1 MNNNDI
7 IHKIEEEINNDIKVI
22 VNKLEAEKLLTY
34 LLIQQEIIFSTL
46 EGEKYKYKYKETLSE
61 SFSYTI
67 NLITHYK
74 RIKLKKLQNY
84 NISEYINLKKE
95 MLDKLSS
102 LLLTKSKL
110 SDFKIYIYKQGYK
123 LNIVGNTLTIT
134 HEIDNYIKY
143 YKLGYLRNVIEDM
156 YMSMMAQQSSNVDII
171 PIIQKTF
178 ERQIDFFKIM
188 DKGTSTERIRFFFSE
203 PLCNILTD
211 IKDAQADYRIHTTY
225 SNYFI
230 NNNIDIKDKCTKSTN
245 IRWVDLLKF
254 SIGINNISVFMD
266 NTIKEQCLNNSVM
279 FNNSILFPIPDKAIL
294 EVFQL
299 IFKEINKDISAND
312 IKKFI
317 KKFTSDLTKSKIN
330 DKIDIQ
336 FKPLVKVSE
345 NFSYLL
351 FRTFGATIMIRAY
364 LFNHNVGL
372 DDQGN
377 RFEETA
383 KKAFS
388 TCFSNIKDNIKFKTK
403 DNKEGEIDICIIG
416 NNNIYFVE
424 CKNKLHPISASSSIG
439 NYEYIMKASKEQL
452 PKAVN
457 YFNENRTLFTQRH
470 FKQTIDHIESFNIY
484 KIVLLSNRNVS
495 GLNIDDVAIRDIY
508 SLERI
513 LDIGYGTMGYALGKD
528 NTPFEDSAEK
538 IHFWKN
544 KSSFQ
549 EIDLIN
555 YLSKESIFFKFLEEN
570 IAIKQEH
577 NFYYKNYTFSD
588 FVYAYEAF
596 KP

>member
-22 VNKLEAEKLLTY
+22 VNKLEAEKLLTF
-34 LLIQQEIIFSTL
+34 LLMQQEIMFSTL
-46 EGEKYKYKYKETLSE
+46 EGEKPEYKEILSE

-67 NLITHYK
+67 NLIKHYK
-74 RIKLKKLQNY
+74 KIKPSKLQNY
-84 NISEYINLKKE
+84 NISEYINLKRE
-95 MLDKLSS
+95 ILDKLTS
-102 LLLTKSKL
+102 LLYTKSKI

-123 LNIVGNTLTIT
+123 LNIVDNTLTII
-134 HEIDNYIKY
+134 HEIDGYIKY

-156 YMSMMAQQSSNVDII
+156 YMSMMAQQSNNVDII

-188 DKGTSTERIRFFFSE
+188 DKGTSTERIRFFFSQ
-203 PLCNILTD
+203 PLCNILTN
-211 IKDAQADYRIHTTY
+211 IKDTQADYKINTSY
-225 SNYFI
+225 SDYFI
-230 NNNIDIKDKCTKSTN
+230 NNNIDIKDKCAKSTN
-245 IRWVDLLKF
+245 IRWIDLLKF
-254 SIGINNISVFMD
+254 SIGISNISIFMD
-266 NTIKEQCLNNSVM
+266 NTIKDQCLDNNVM
-279 FNNSILFPIPDKAIL
+279 FNNSILFPVPDASIL
-294 EVFQL
+294 EIFQM
-299 IFKEINKDISAND
+299 IFKEINKNISEND

-317 KKFTSDLTKSKIN
+317 KKFTSDLTKSKI
-330 DKIDIQ
+330 DDRIDIQ
-336 FKPLVKVSE
+336 FKPLVKVSD
-345 NFSYLL
+345 NINYLL
-351 FRTFGATIMIRAY
+351 FRTFGVTNMIRAY
-364 LFNHNVGL
+364 LSNHNVGL

-403 DNKEGEIDICIIG
+403 DNQEGEIDICIIG
-416 NNNIYFVE
+416 DNNIYFVE

-439 NYEYIMKASKEQL
+439 NYEYIIKASKEQL

-470 FKQTIDHIESFNIY
+470 FKQTVDNIESFNIY

-513 LDIGYGTMGYALGKD
+513 LDIGHSTMGYASAKD
-528 NTPFEDSAEK
+528 NTTFEENAEK
-538 IHFWKN
+538 IHFWAN

-549 EIDLIN
+549 EMDLIN

-570 IAIKQEH
+570 IAIEQER

>member
-22 VNKLEAEKLLTY
+22 VNKLEAEKLLTF
-34 LLIQQEIIFSTL
+34 LLMQQEIMFSTL
-46 EGEKYKYKYKETLSE
+46 EGEKPEYKEKLSE

-67 NLITHYK
+67 NLIKHYK
-74 RIKLKKLQNY
+74 KIKPNKLQNY
-84 NISEYINLKKE
+84 NISEYINLKRE
-95 MLDKLSS
+95 ILDKLTS
-102 LLLTKSKL
+102 LLFTKSKI

-123 LNIVGNTLTIT
+123 LNIVDNTLTVT
-134 HEIDNYIKY
+134 HEIDDYIKY

-156 YMSMMAQQSSNVDII
+156 YMSMMAQQNNNVDII

-188 DKGTSTERIRFFFSE
+188 DKGSSTERIRFLFSE
-203 PLCNILTD
+203 PLCNILTN
-211 IKDAQADYRIHTTY
+211 IKDKHTDYRINTSF

-230 NNNIDIKDKCTKSTN
+230 NNNINIKDRCSKSTN
-245 IRWVDLLKF
+245 IRWIDLLKF
-254 SIGINNISVFMD
+254 SIGISNISMFMD
-266 NTIKEQCLNNSVM
+266 NTIKEQCLDNSIM
-279 FNNSILFPIPDKAIL
+279 FNNSILFPVPDASIL
-294 EVFQL
+294 EVFQM
-299 IFKEINKDISAND
+299 IFKEINKDISEND

-317 KKFTSDLTKSKIN
+317 KKFTSDLTKSKID

-345 NFSYLL
+345 NFNYLL
-351 FRTFGATIMIRAY
+351 FRTFGATNMIRAY
-364 LFNHNVGL
+364 LSNHNVGL

-383 KKAFS
+383 KKTFS

-403 DNKEGEIDICIIG
+403 DNQEGEIDICIIG
-416 NNNIYFVE
+416 DNNIYFVE
-424 CKNKLHPISASSSIG
+424 CKNRLHPISASSSIS
-439 NYEYIMKASKEQL
+439 NYEYIIKASKEQL

-457 YFNENRTLFTQRH
+457 YFNENRTLFIQKH
-470 FKQTIDHIESFNIY
+470 FNKSIDDVESFNIY

-513 LDIGYGTMGYALGKD
+513 LDIGYSTMGYASNKD
-528 NTPFEDSAEK
+528 NSPFEENAEK
-538 IHFWKN
+538 IHFWEN

-555 YLSKESIFFKFLEEN
+555 YLSKESTFFKFLEEN
-570 IAIKQEH
+570 IAIEQKREFH
-577 NFYYKNYTFSD
+577 YKDYTFSD